1 MNMKRYVATACLL
14 IATIWSTNIYAQ
26 FEGQISMNLY
36 SEDNGNTEVS
46 KLNMFATSTRIM
58 IQGDKSVNFM
68 QGMSSDGLLIR
79 NDMKDFLI
87 LTGNKQALQV
97 TKSEIEGLVEMMA
110 SWSGES
116 ANENPTA
123 PVTKYEFSDRTDT
136 ILGLETA
143 ELIVRDKDNPG
154 KHLSVW
160 LTPDVDINWGML
172 GERWKNMP
180 EDIDRELN
188 GVVQDIVF
196 KSKNF
201 PLKIEAVDGED
212 RTTIMEVTNVNRSS
226 VAKAMVEVPTGTT
239 LMSFKD
245 FMFQKMMEY

>member
-1 MNMKRYVATACLL
+1 MKRYLATACVLV
-14 IATIWSTNIYAQ
+14 AMIWSTNIYAQ

-36 SEDNGNTEVS
+36 SEDNGNTKVN

-58 IQGDKSVNFM
+58 IQGDENVNFM
-68 QGMSSDGLLIR
+68 QGMSTDGLLIR
-79 NDMKDFLI
+79 NDMKDFVI
-87 LTGNKQALQV
+87 LTGSNQALQV

-116 ANENPTA
+116 ENETPTA
-123 PVTKYEFSDRTDT
+123 PEVKHEFSDRTE
-136 ILGLETA
+136 IMLGLETA
-143 ELIVRDKDNPG
+143 EMIIRDKDNPE
-154 KHLSVW
+154 KHVSVW

-172 GERWKNMP
+172 GEGWKNMP
-180 EDIDRELN
+180 EVSDRELN

-196 KSKNF
+196 QGKNF
-201 PLKIEAVDGED
+201 PLKIEAVDGEE
-212 RTTIMEVTNVNRSS
+212 RTTIMEVTDVNRSS
-226 VAKAMVEVPTGTT
+226 VAKAMVEIPSGTT